1 MHDLSAPVGERYRLQ
16 DGRCVDWYKAV
27 QVSLLSFLFP
37 VHECLSS
44 VFIVRVLILHS
55 PDMDP
60 LSVSAS
66 IIGITTAA
74 VRVGRLLK
82 PFIDGAYGAPTSA
95 RSVLMEVTGIYAY
108 LHQLRGFLIG
118 NEEAAKSRRS
128 LIMIEQVIIVFTDCV
143 SIFSELEQTL
153 ESLKTGEH
161 MRLIDRMK
169 WVSKETALSKLIA
182 RLQASKASLNFM
194 LTILTW

>member
-1 MHDLSAPVGERYRLQ
+1 
-16 DGRCVDWYKAV
+16 
-27 QVSLLSFLFP
+27 
-37 VHECLSS
+37 
-44 VFIVRVLILHS
+44 
-55 PDMDP
+55 MDP

-74 VRVGRLLK
+74 VQVSRLLK
-82 PFIDGAYGAPTSA
+82 TFIDGANGASTSA
-95 RSVLMEVTGIYAY
+95 RSVLMEVTGIYAC
-108 LHQLRGFLIG
+108 LHQLQGFLIG
-118 NEEAAKSRRS
+118 NEEATRSRRS

-161 MRLIDRMK
+161 MRFIDQVK
-169 WVSKETALSKLIA
+169 WASKEATVSKLLT

>member
-1 MHDLSAPVGERYRLQ
+1 
-16 DGRCVDWYKAV
+16 
-27 QVSLLSFLFP
+27 
-37 VHECLSS
+37 
-44 VFIVRVLILHS
+44 
-55 PDMDP
+55 MDP

-74 VRVGRLLK
+74 VQISRLLK
-82 PFIDGAYGAPTSA
+82 TFIDGANGASTSA
-95 RSVLMEVTGIYAY
+95 RGVLMEVTGIYVC
-108 LHQLRGFLIG
+108 LHQLQGFLIG

-128 LIMIEQVIIVFTDCV
+128 LIMIEQVIVVFTDCV

-161 MRLIDRMK
+161 MRFIDRVK
-169 WVSKETALSKLIA
+169 WASKESAISKLLS
-182 RLQASKASLNFM
+182 RLQASKTSLNFM